1 MKASSVVR
9 RKLEEWTDE
18 AEPKTLRLD
27 VKPGEEV
34 LLQHLIRF
42 CYSRQVDLTEGRDP
56 PMLHCCFTK
65 WFQQPCALAL
75 GSDLLTYFVFPASM
89 LDSDCRQYVNAEKPL
104 LRLMQLADRF
114 LMPDCVDICA
124 ASLAPKVSCCP

>member
-9 RKLEEWTDE
+9 RKLEEWTDD

-42 CYSRQVDLTEGRDP
+42 CYSRQVDLTQGRN
-56 PMLHCCFTK
+56 L
-65 WFQQPCALAL
+65 
-75 GSDLLTYFVFPASM
+75 
-89 LDSDCRQYVNAEKPL
+89 PL
-104 LRLMQLADRF
+104 LQRCLSS
-114 LMPDCVDICA
+114 CVSSA
-124 ASLAPKVSCCP
+124 MH